1 MPVETV
7 RLRSRPEQRRLGG
20 YGGGHPSNEITVP
33 EGWEPGVNSP
43 ASSSFDDGTN
53 RRFAQ
58 EMLFCLWEVMFHP
71 MGDPLLPQ
79 ERNPLDLLEKQSYK
93 LFGPDVDQERYTS
106 RDGRVWHTCCRF
118 G

>member
-1 MPVETV
+1 V
-7 RLRSRPEQRRLGG
+7 
-20 YGGGHPSNEITVP
+20 I
-33 EGWEPGVNSP
+33 SP
-43 ASSSFDDGTN
+43 ASTSFDDGTN
-53 RRFAQ
+53 RRFVQ